1 MSGHSKWAKIK
12 RKKQSADVQKGKLFS
27 KLIREITIAARQGG
41 DPEGNPRLRTAIEA
55 AKAANMPAENIK
67 RAIKRGTG
75 EIPGVTYEETS
86 YEGYGPGGVAILIDV
101 VTENK
106 NRTTAEIRHIFSKY
120 GGNLGSTGCVSW
132 MFQEKGIFYVDKEE
146 VDEDTLLEVA
156 LEAGADDV
164 KLEEDS
170 YKIVTPPE
178 KFGTLKKAL
187 EEKGIKYT
195 DAEITKNPQSVVKLD
210 GKEALQVLKLM
221 DAFEACEEVQHVYAN
236 FDIPEEILKQAVA
249 G

>member
-12 RKKQSADVQKGKLFS
+12 RKKTSADAQRGKLFS

-41 DPEGNPRLRTAIEA
+41 DPDANARLRTAIDT
-55 AKAANMPAENIK
+55 AKAANMPADNIK
-67 RAIKRGTG
+67 RAIQRGTG
-75 EIPGVTYEETS
+75 EIPGVTYEETN

-106 NRTTAEIRHIFSKY
+106 NRTTAEIRRIFSKH
-120 GGNLGSTGCVSW
+120 GGNLGSAGCVSW

-146 VDEDTLLEVA
+146 IDEDTLLDIA
-156 LEAGADDV
+156 GEAGAEDV

-170 YKIVTPPE
+170 YTIVTPPE
-178 KFGTLKKAL
+178 KFGALKKAL

-195 DAEITKNPQSVVKLD
+195 DAEIAKNPQSIVKLG
-210 GKEALQVLKLM
+210 GKEALQVLKLV
-221 DAFEACEEVQHVYAN
+221 DAFEACDEVQNVYAN
-236 FDIPEEILKQAVA
+236 FDIPEEILSQAA
-249 G
+249 AE